1 MRCPAVSRTLAV
13 RGLQVAALVVTIG
26 LVAYTKIQPNL
37 DFSLAQPKQARL
49 GRERLLKFRNA
60 IKSKKHPEASETTAE
75 ITTSSIVSAPTTA
88 ATAAPPFAFDTS
100 SGLVDKFR
108 MFKSHMYYQ
117 KVRYNSWAFCVL
129 LSISSFGFE
138 VSDS

>member
-37 DFSLAQPKQARL
+37 NFSLAQSKQARL

-60 IKSKKHPEASETTAE
+60 IKSNKQHEDSVTTAE
-75 ITTSSIVSAPTTA
+75 ITTSSIVYVPTTSA
-88 ATAAPPFAFDTS
+88 AAAPPFAFDTS

-117 KVRYNSWAFCVL
+117 KVSYNSCYFVFVFSYQYLVLAF
-129 LSISSFGFE
+129 
-138 VSDS
+138 